1 MSTDRYHELKARQR
15 ADQLRHP
22 DGMALRVHRALSW
35 LQRAELADDDEDARF
50 LFLWIAFKAAYAE
63 HSLVERDFTE
73 SPALR
78 QFLTHLLRLDEGEQ
92 LARLLWRQFPQ
103 AVRLLLDSPHCFQ
116 PYWDAHAQGQIAAL
130 SPDEIAALWK
140 PAFERARIQ
149 ARGALVR
156 LDTEDVLILVLSR
169 LHVPLTQLQL
179 GGTTWDSRSSRDT
192 VRDGARLLGVLVP
205 LIIELMLDNPGAD
218 WAAPCYPGENPAF

>member
-15 ADQLRHP
+15 AEQLRHP

-78 QFLTHLLRLDEGEQ
+78 QFLAHLLRLDEGEQ

-103 AVRLLLDSPHCFQ
+103 AVRLLLDSPHSFQ

-130 SPDEIAALWK
+130 SPDEIAATLE
-140 PAFERARIQ
+140 AGVRARP
-149 ARGALVR
+149 
-156 LDTEDVLILVLSR
+156 
-169 LHVPLTQLQL
+169 HP
-179 GGTTWDSRSSRDT
+179 GTRR
-192 VRDGARLLGVLVP
+192 
-205 LIIELMLDNPGAD
+205 PGATRHRGCAD
-218 WAAPCYPGENPAF
+218 TRAVTSACATDPAAAWRHHLGQSQQPGHGA